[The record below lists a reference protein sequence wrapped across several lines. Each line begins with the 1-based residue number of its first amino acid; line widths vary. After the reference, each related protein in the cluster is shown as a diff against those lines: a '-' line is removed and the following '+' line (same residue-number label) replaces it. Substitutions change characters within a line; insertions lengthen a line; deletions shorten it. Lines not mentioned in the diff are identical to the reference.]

1 MVEQV
6 TTTVETTVNQLMNRD
21 SENSEDITQHQ
32 NVKLLPFD
40 ICGTSTAEKIS
51 NGNKTGLFEFP
62 WMAMLQYKSDKGLG
76 LRFLCGGSLISER
89 YVLTAAHCVTNLHD
103 NTL

>member
-1 MVEQV
+1 MDAATQ
-6 TTTVETTVNQLMNRD
+6 TPQLMNRD
-21 SENSEDITQHQ
+21 SAKPEDLTQHR
-32 NVKLLPFD
+32 NLKLLPFD
-40 ICGTSTAEKIS
+40 TCGDSTTERIS

-89 YVLTAAHCVTNLHD
+89 YVLTAAHCVKNLRD